1 MFDQKIFCGRL
12 KALRLEK
19 GMSQNE
25 LGNAL
30 GLSKQ
35 AIYDMECGR
44 RTTTMERIYLLAET
58 LDATADY
65 LLGLSDVRE
74 RQF

>member
-1 MFDQKIFCGRL
+1 MFDQKIFCERL

-19 GMSQNE
+19 GISQTE

-44 RTTTMERIYLLAET
+44 RTTTTKNIYLLAEALET
-58 LDATADY
+58 TTDY
-65 LLGLSDVRE
+65 LLGRTDART
-74 RQF
+74 